1 MPKIVDPEAR
11 RKAVARAVLSVAAR
25 HGLEHAS
32 LRNVA
37 DEAGLAVGSVRHYFA
52 DHDELMTFTMREL
65 GRRIGDRI
73 RAHAERLLA
82 PEGRADG
89 RAERREDGGDERRAD
104 GSADRRAGTEELLA
118 EFLPLDDARREESAL
133 WLAFTTAAHTRPELR
148 PCAAEMQAGLHA
160 LLSRVLDEARS
171 AGGLPGDLDVELE
184 STRLAA
190 LLDGLNL
197 QATLLPDRYPPQLL
211 RQVLRRHLDALTAGA

>member
-1 MPKIVDPEAR
+1 MPKIVDPVAR
-11 RKAVARAVLSVAAR
+11 RRAVAQAVLSVAAR

-37 DEAGLAVGSVRHYFA
+37 EEAGLAIGSVRHYFA

-65 GRRIGDRI
+65 SRRIGDRI
-73 RAHAERLLA
+73 RAHADRLLA
-82 PEGRADG
+82 PDG
-89 RAERREDGGDERRAD
+89 RTDRR
-104 GSADRRAGTEELLA
+104 ADRRAATEELLA
-118 EFLPLDDARREESAL
+118 ELLPLDEPRRQESAL
-133 WLAFTTAAHTRPELR
+133 WLAFTTAASTRPELR
-148 PCAAEMQAGLHA
+148 PCAAEMQANLHT
-160 LLSRVLDEARS
+160 LMSRVLEEAQC

-197 QATLLPDRYPPQLL
+197 QATLLPDRYPPKLL
-211 RQVLRRHLDALTAGA
+211 RQVLRRHLDALRAGS